1 MNYFNMFIICIY
13 FNLQIYDNGNS
24 ENDES
29 LEFLDMVLGDTK
41 MVEKY
46 VELYLDKNP
55 QRVAGMSEDS

>member
-29 LEFLDMVLGDTK
+29 LEFLDTVLGDTK

-55 QRVAGMSEDS
+55 QRVAGMSGMT